1 MSTTSETA
9 DGPTRE
15 CKHPNCSTIGRVW
28 EFHHGKFCSNE
39 CETRQNAREAVLA
52 SIEYDHTVCYT
63 CFRTLK
69 RLIEPKPD
77 FEFTERG
84 HGWTLDEDGEP
95 TLVFYSQEIT
105 RQAAE
110 GRQYLTPPAGKG
122 EKQRRANVGQ
132 GLTDEVVTGTICE
145 ACGQTDHR
153 EHHALLAGRKAIG
166 RLVTRIQTL
175 KDTSVDP
182 HRLHR
187 EHATHGDVELA
198 VGRAL
203 E

>member
-15 CKHPNCSTIGRVW
+15 CRHPNCSTIGHIW

-39 CETRQNAREAVLA
+39 CETRQDARDAGLA
-52 SIEYDHTVCYT
+52 NLERDHTVCYT

-69 RLIEPKPD
+69 RLIEPKDD
-77 FEFTERG
+77 FKFDERG

-105 RQAAE
+105 RQAAT
-110 GRQYLTPPAGKG
+110 GREYLTHTATKG
-122 EKQRRANVGQ
+122 EKQRRANAGQ
-132 GLTDEVVTGTICE
+132 DLTDEVTTGTICE

-153 EHHALLAGRKAIG
+153 GHDPLLAGREAIG
-166 RLVTRIQTL
+166 RLVGRIQDL
-175 KDTSVDP
+175 EDTSVDV

-187 EHATHGDVELA
+187 EHAAHGDVELA

-203 E
+203 D

>member
-39 CETRQNAREAVLA
+39 CETRQDAREAGLA
-52 SIEYDHTVCYT
+52 DFERDHAVCYT

-69 RLIEPKPD
+69 RLIEPKDD
-77 FEFTERG
+77 FKFDERG

-105 RQAAE
+105 RQAAT
-110 GRQYLTPPAGKG
+110 GREYLEPPAGKG
-122 EKQRRANVGQ
+122 EKQLWANATQ
-132 GLTDEVVTGTICE
+132 ELTDTVVTGTICE

-153 EHHALLAGRKAIG
+153 EHDPLLAGRQAIG
-166 RLVTRIQTL
+166 RLVARIEDL
-175 KDTSVDP
+175 EDTSVDV